1 MRGPARVRLST
12 QRAAQLRSLTR
23 RDRVTRIAP
32 LQREVRQQPMT
43 TIKRMTVLVG
53 LVAIALFG
61 AIRVAS
67 ADAAAEVAALHAA
80 DDTFIK
86 AYNGSD
92 ADTLAGLYDEHA
104 VLLPPGAKAQ
114 HGKAAIKAY
123 FVKDVAESAK
133 QGVILVI
140 DPKPA

>member
-1 MRGPARVRLST
+1 
-12 QRAAQLRSLTR
+12 
-23 RDRVTRIAP
+23 
-32 LQREVRQQPMT
+32 MT
-43 TIKRMTVLVG
+43 TIKRMAVLVG
-53 LVAIALFG
+53 LVAIAQFG
-61 AIRVAS
+61 AIRIAS

-86 AYNGSD
+86 AYNGND
-92 ADTLAGLYDEHA
+92 ADTVAGLYDEHA

-123 FVKDVAESAK
+123 FTKDVAESAK

-140 DPKPA
+140 DPKPAGGVSGN